1 MAENKINQT
10 GSGNVA
16 ISDVHDSEISIVIGK
31 SPQYNELID
40 QLRTQEKLFART
52 PEAETQERLE
62 ISRKIDELKQSIKQ
76 FKHDVLQ
83 LVEQFNQVEI
93 NTERLRRAKEF
104 FDEGQFSEA
113 RAVLED
119 EIEQLQDEQARL
131 LVKHDA

>member
-40 QLRTQEKLFART
+40 QLRTEEKLFART

-76 FKHDVLQ
+76 FKYDVLQ
-83 LVEQFNQVEI
+83 DCRVHRPV
-93 NTERLRRAKEF
+93 K
-104 FDEGQFSEA
+104 GFSHLHVGA
-113 RAVLED
+113 N
-119 EIEQLQDEQARL
+119 LQRSCSFPFIVAFS
-131 LVKHDA
+131 